1 VAHLRKVVRSKV
13 VHVRLTEGD
22 FAAVQEIAEALGIS
36 NSDLLRRGARL
47 VSGLGPTFDG
57 ETRAAISGMASQ
69 IRSIGVNI
77 NQAVRAMNAGL
88 VPSNRQLQES
98 FGQLTFLLHET
109 REAYLSLCSDGRA
122 RALIAMSE
130 DPHGE

>member
-1 VAHLRKVVRSKV
+1 MEETA
-13 VHVRLTEGD
+13 EG
-22 FAAVQEIAEALGIS
+22 LGIS

-57 ETRAAISGMASQ
+57 ETRAAISRMASQ

-88 VPSNRQLQES
+88 VPSNKELQDA

-122 RALIAMSE
+122 RALLAMSE
-130 DPHGE
+130 DPRGE